1 MKTYI
6 EYSAEGVIQSYSDPD
21 GRSIPPASGNTDYAN
36 MMQEV
41 ADGLAEIIE
50 VDDTPVPTVD
60 ELRIAAYGSIGDQLD
75 EIYHDVDAWR
85 ARIAGVKAANP
96 RGA

>member
-1 MKTYI
+1 MKYTEHSFNGEFRTYKNEKGGQFDPAPPGDNV
-6 EYSAEGVIQSYSDPD
+6 EYDQMVLDIAADPSCLIQ
-21 GRSIPPASGNTDYAN
+21 
-36 MMQEV
+36 
-41 ADGLAEIIE
+41 

-85 ARIAGVKAANP
+85 VRIKEVKRVNP
-96 RGA
+96 K